1 MLIHTL
7 FNRVYETR
15 TQFKINKK
23 EIFSNQREFSYI
35 DSALFIPI
43 NILIIINYRVSLS
56 PISLTLWPH
65 NAAVCSM

>member
-15 TQFKINKK
+15 AKFKINKK
-23 EIFSNQREFSYI
+23 EIFSNQREFSYF

-56 PISLTLWPH
+56 PISLT
-65 NAAVCSM
+65 